1 LTLYVKQIDPL
12 VLLGIVGFLHF
23 QERKQ
28 WWLAG
33 LALALIAIKPHLV
46 YVFWVALIVWIVEK
60 RQWRVIL
67 GGAAGGAVVIIIP
80 LMFVLGIFAQYFGL
94 YSTNAV
100 PKPFDW
106 KTPTLSTAL
115 GLIFGLDNLWVRY
128 VPPALT
134 LIWFIFYWRK
144 QRIDWNWTEQ
154 MPLLLLVSQATTV
167 FAWVWDQILLL
178 PVLISGAVWAT
189 RGGLTRIV
197 VAALVGF
204 LVIDFAPLLVMSGVL
219 IPEGFALFWMV
230 PLFLL
235 VYSIFRIQTTRGL
248 TSVHSIKHFL
258 GWHPNQ

>member
-1 LTLYVKQIDPL
+1 VKQIDPL

-33 LALALIAIKPHLV
+33 LALTLVAIKPHLV
-46 YVFWVALIVWIVEK
+46 YIFWVALIVWMLEK

-67 GGAAGGAVVIIIP
+67 GGAAGGAVAIMIP
-80 LMFVLGIFAQYFGL
+80 LMFVPGIFAQYFGL

-100 PKPFDW
+100 SKPFDW

-128 VPPALT
+128 IPPGLT

-167 FAWVWDQILLL
+167 FAWVWDQVVLLPALLL
-178 PVLISGAVWAT
+178 GAVWAF
-189 RGGLTRIV
+189 RGGRSRILG
-197 VAALVGF
+197 AALVGF
-204 LVIDFAPLLVMSGVL
+204 LMIDLAPLLVMIGVL
-219 IPEGFALFWMV
+219 IPDGFSLFWMV
-230 PLFLL
+230 PGFLL
-235 VYSIFRIQTTRGL
+235 AYAIFRTQATREI
-248 TSVHSIKHFL
+248 T
-258 GWHPNQ
+258 NQLNPKALLSDRL